1 MIIFLISSNFLFRL
15 SLDNRSIT
23 MGALWGFVFGMSPA
37 IKTKYNRRFLFNV
50 ACKCI
55 GVTFFF
61 YLGMSVYYGINEPK
75 FVNRSPIV
83 QDLSEKYNFTV
94 FDFAQAKKESHLKE
108 LRNELT
114 SESSNLL
121 YS

>member
-1 MIIFLISSNFLFRL
+1 
-15 SLDNRSIT
+15 
-23 MGALWGFVFGMSPA
+23 MGAAWGVFFGLTPTIS
-37 IKTKYNRRFLFNV
+37 TKFNSRILLNITLKALGFALFYYV
-50 ACKCI
+50 
-55 GVTFFF
+55 GHSVT
-61 YLGMSVYYGINEPK
+61 YGILEPK
-75 FVNRSPIV
+75 FVNRNDLIE
-83 QDLSEKYNFTV
+83 DLSEKYNFSV

>member
-1 MIIFLISSNFLFRL
+1 MAAIFGLGKGL
-15 SLDNRSIT
+15 
-23 MGALWGFVFGMSPA
+23 G
-37 IKTKYNRRFLFNV
+37 TKYNPRILPTLALQLGLCTFIYYVGKNV
-50 ACKCI
+50 
-55 GVTFFF
+55 G
-61 YLGMSVYYGINEPK
+61 YGLIEGRVVMNSQLIEK
-75 FVNRSPIV
+75 FSK
-83 QDLSEKYNFTV
+83 KYDFTI